1 MPHLPKELVIVGGG
15 VIGCEMADF
24 MNELGVK
31 VSIVE
36 MQPRLLPL
44 EDEGAARVLTQ
55 AFGKRGIQLFTGVSA
70 EGITRENG
78 TYTLTLS
85 NGQTVTADAVLAA
98 IGRSVNLSAL
108 KMENIGV
115 TWNRKGVQVNPQTL
129 QLKGNIYAAGDV
141 NGLFQLAHAA
151 SRQGEVAAENLC
163 GVSAVYHN
171 ERVPRA
177 IYTSPEIASMGLTRA
192 QAEAKGLPV
201 KTHKAF
207 LLANGRAVAQDQT
220 EGYYELISNAQTGE
234 ILGGVFAG
242 AHAAELIHAVSVAL
256 AAKMTVAQLK
266 EVIFAHPTFA
276 ESIGEALNR

>member
-70 EGITRENG
+70 EGVTCENG

-115 TWNRKGVQVNPQTL
+115 NWNRKGVQVNPQTL

-151 SRQGEVAAENLC
+151 SRQGEVAASNLC
-163 GVSAVYHN
+163 GVPALYHN
-171 ERVPRA
+171 EGVPRA

-220 EGYYELISNAQTGE
+220 EGYYELTSNAQTGE
-234 ILGGVFAG
+234 LLGGVFAG